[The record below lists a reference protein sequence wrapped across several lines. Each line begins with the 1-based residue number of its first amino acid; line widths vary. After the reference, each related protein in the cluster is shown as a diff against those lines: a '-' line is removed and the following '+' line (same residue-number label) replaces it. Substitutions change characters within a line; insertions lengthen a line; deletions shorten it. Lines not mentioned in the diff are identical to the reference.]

1 MRPTGSQSRE
11 RLMEVDAMPR
21 KRDLVPAR
29 GQLSD
34 HRETVH
40 TCTASDDRELSKQDI
55 RQRAYE
61 ICLAGRG
68 APGDAPADWLQAET
82 ELRGRRLLGLT

>member
-1 MRPTGSQSRE
+1 MKA
-11 RLMEVDAMPR
+11 DAMPR
-21 KRDLVPAR
+21 KRTLVPA
-29 GQLSD
+29 GAQPSD
-34 HRETVH
+34 PRETVH

-61 ICLAGRG
+61 ISLAGRG

-82 ELRGRRLLGLT
+82 ELWGRRCLGLT